1 MQEGHYKFIYS
12 GPLLFQ
18 SALFK
23 KDIKDLL
30 SLCKKHKKISLRD
43 NLAGVINEEFKITDQ
58 ESVNAILSKYYDN
71 FCQVF
76 NHWYGVAPTSVS
88 IVESWTNFMK
98 ANEYNPPHVHNGS
111 NFSSVFYLDVPTK
124 ISEEHKNFRGKGTKP
139 GQIVFNMASH
149 LEGNIGIYPHTP
161 VTGDFFIFPS
171 KLIHHVNPFK
181 SKVTRISMAINFNVG
196 IQK

>member
-1 MQEGHYKFIYS
+1 MQEGHYKFIHS

-30 SLCKKHKKISLRD
+30 SLCKKHKKISMRD
-43 NLAGVINEEFKITDQ
+43 NLAGVIDDEYKITDQ

-71 FCQVF
+71 FCQVY

-98 ANEYNPPHVHNGS
+98 AGEYNPPHVHTDC

-124 ISEEHKNFRGKGTKP
+124 ISEEHKNFRGRGTKP
-139 GQIVFNMASH
+139 GQIVFNMASY
-149 LEGNIGIYPHTP
+149 LEGNISVCSHTP
-161 VTGDFFIFPS
+161 VTGDFFMFPS
-171 KLIHHVNPFK
+171 TLIHHVNPFK